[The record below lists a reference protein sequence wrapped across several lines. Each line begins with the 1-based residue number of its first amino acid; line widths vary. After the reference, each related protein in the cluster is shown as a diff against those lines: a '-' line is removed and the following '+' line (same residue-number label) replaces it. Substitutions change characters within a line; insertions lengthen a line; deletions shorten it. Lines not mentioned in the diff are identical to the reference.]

1 MKSKI
6 LIARKKI
13 GSSIL
18 LLLFLFY
25 TAVWH
30 MKDMPQVFV
39 TVEQLEK
46 KITLKNFTQD
56 VPETEESAEEPSQ
69 LYAKSALLMD
79 AVSNR
84 VLFEKN
90 GYEVMPMASTTK
102 IMTCIYVL
110 ENSDLDQIVTVSA
123 NACNQ
128 PKVRLGMKEGE
139 QYILKDLLYALMLE
153 SYNDCAVAIAE
164 HVSGDVATFCEEMTN
179 KAKDIGAYDTNFIT
193 PNGLDAEEHYTTA
206 YDLALITSY
215 AIKNPQF
222 LEIIST
228 ANYEFYEKTKG
239 NIKMVYNR
247 DAFLTQYEG
256 AIGVKTGYTS
266 NAGYCFVGA
275 AKQEEKQLI
284 SVVLASGWPP
294 NKNYKWEDTKKL
306 MNYGFAK
313 YQMAKLNQEQIMI
326 PDIPVKN
333 NVISENLSLWIS
345 FEEQLLLRDDERIVY
360 KVNLPDV
367 LNAPVKKNQKIGS
380 ISIYLDSEYY
390 KDIPVYSADA
400 VEKMN
405 YMDCFELIISKFTD
419 SSFCF

>member
-1 MKSKI
+1 MKSNI

-25 TAVWH
+25 TATCHVS
-30 MKDMPQVFV
+30 MMPQAFV
-39 TVEQLEK
+39 MVNQLEK
-46 KITLKNFTQD
+46 KVTLKNLTQD
-56 VPETEESAEEPSQ
+56 ISKTEESAEEPTN

-79 AVSNR
+79 AVSKR

-90 GYEVMPMASTTK
+90 GYEVLPMASTTK

-110 ENSDLDQIVTVSA
+110 ENSDLDQIVTVSS

-179 KAKDIGAYDTNFIT
+179 KAKDIGAYDTNFVT
-193 PNGLDAEEHYTTA
+193 PNGLDAKEHYTTA
-206 YDLALITSY
+206 YDLALITCY
-215 AIKNPQF
+215 ALKNPQF
-222 LEIIST
+222 LEIINTS
-228 ANYEFYEKTKG
+228 NYEFYEKSKG
-239 NIKMVYNR
+239 NKKTVYNR

-256 AIGVKTGYTS
+256 AIGVKTGFTA
-266 NAGYCFVGA
+266 NAGYCFTGA
-275 AKQEEKQLI
+275 AKREEKTLV
-284 SVVLASGWPP
+284 SVVLACGWPP

-306 MNYGFAK
+306 MNYGFTE
-313 YQMAKLNQEQIMI
+313 YQTTKLNQDQIMLSQ
-326 PDIPVKN
+326 IPVKN
-333 NVISENLSLWIS
+333 NVKSDYLNLSIS
-345 FEEQLLLRDDERIVY
+345 FEEQLLMKPEEQIVY
-360 KVNLPDV
+360 KMNLPQV
-367 LNAPVKKNQKIGS
+367 LNAPVKENQKIGS

-390 KDIPVYSADA
+390 KDIPIYSING
-400 VEKMN
+400 VEEAK
-405 YMDCFELIISKFTD
+405 YEDCLELVFLKFVND
-419 SSFCF
+419 VD

>member
-1 MKSKI
+1 MKSNI

-25 TAVWH
+25 TATCHVS
-30 MKDMPQVFV
+30 MMPQAFV
-39 TVEQLEK
+39 MVSQLEK
-46 KITLKNFTQD
+46 KVTLKNLTQD
-56 VPETEESAEEPSQ
+56 MSKTEESAEEPTN

-79 AVSNR
+79 AVSKR

-90 GYEVMPMASTTK
+90 GYEVLPMASTTK

-110 ENSDLDQIVTVSA
+110 ENSDLDQIVTVSS

-179 KAKDIGAYDTNFIT
+179 KAKDIGAYDTNFVT
-193 PNGLDAEEHYTTA
+193 PNGLDAKEHYTTA
-206 YDLALITSY
+206 YDLALITCY
-215 AIKNPQF
+215 ALKNPQF
-222 LEIIST
+222 LEIINTS
-228 ANYEFYEKTKG
+228 NYEFYEKSKG
-239 NIKMVYNR
+239 NKKTVYNR

-256 AIGVKTGYTS
+256 AIGVKTGFTA
-266 NAGYCFVGA
+266 NAGYCFTGA
-275 AKQEEKQLI
+275 AKREEKTLV
-284 SVVLASGWPP
+284 SVVLACGWPP

-306 MNYGFAK
+306 MNYGFTE
-313 YQMAKLNQEQIMI
+313 YQTTKLNQDQIML
-326 PDIPVKN
+326 PQIPVKN
-333 NVISENLSLWIS
+333 NVKSDYLNLSIS
-345 FEEQLLLRDDERIVY
+345 FEEQLLMKPEEQIVY
-360 KVNLPDV
+360 KMNLPQV
-367 LNAPVKKNQKIGS
+367 LNAPVKENQKIGS

-390 KDIPVYSADA
+390 KDIPIYSING
-400 VEKMN
+400 VEEAK
-405 YMDCFELIISKFTD
+405 YEDCLELVFLKFVND
-419 SSFCF
+419 VD

>member
-1 MKSKI
+1 MKSNI

-25 TAVWH
+25 TATCHVS
-30 MKDMPQVFV
+30 MMPQAFV
-39 TVEQLEK
+39 TVNQLEK
-46 KITLKNFTQD
+46 KVTLKNFTQD
-56 VPETEESAEEPSQ
+56 VPETEESAQEPNN

-79 AVSNR
+79 AVSKR

-110 ENSDLDQIVTVSA
+110 ENSDLDQIVTVSS

-164 HVSGDVATFCEEMTN
+164 HVSGDVFAFCEEMTN
-179 KAKDIGAYDTNFIT
+179 KAKDIGAYDTNFVT
-193 PNGLDAEEHYTTA
+193 PNGLDAKDHYTTA
-206 YDLALITSY
+206 YDLALITCY
-215 AIKNPQF
+215 ALKNPQF
-222 LEIIST
+222 LEIINT
-228 ANYEFYEKTKG
+228 PNYDFYEKTKG
-239 NIKMVYNR
+239 NKKTVYNR

-256 AIGVKTGYTS
+256 AIGVKTGFTA

-275 AKQEEKQLI
+275 AKREDKTLV

-306 MNYGFAK
+306 MNYGFTE
-313 YQMAKLNQEQIMI
+313 YQTTKLNQDQIML
-326 PDIPVKN
+326 PQIPVKN
-333 NVISENLSLWIS
+333 NAKSEYLNLSIS
-345 FEEQLLLRDDERIVY
+345 FEEQLLIKPEEQIVY
-360 KVNLPDV
+360 KMNLPQV

-390 KDIPVYSADA
+390 KDIPIYSGNE
-400 VEKMN
+400 VEEVK
-405 YMDCFELIISKFTD
+405 YEDCLELILLKFVNNLN
-419 SSFCF
+419 